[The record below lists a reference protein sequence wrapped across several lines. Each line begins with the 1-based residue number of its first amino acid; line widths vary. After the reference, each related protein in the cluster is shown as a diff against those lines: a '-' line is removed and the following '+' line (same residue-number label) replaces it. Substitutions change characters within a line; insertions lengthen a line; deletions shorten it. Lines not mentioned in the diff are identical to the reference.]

1 MNSVGK
7 KGEEVVATWLV
18 EQGYVIIEQNWRV
31 RTGEIDIIAL
41 DKDILVFVEVKTMP
55 NTTLESLSML
65 VGYTK
70 QIKIAQTAKYFL
82 QNNRQYHK
90 LKMRFDVVVL
100 KSNPFVLTK
109 HKILHIKDA
118 FGDYNG

>member
-7 KGEEVVATWLV
+7 KGEKVVATWLV
-18 EQGYVIIEQNWRV
+18 EQGYNIIEQNWRV

-41 DKDILVFVEVKTMP
+41 DKDVLVFVEVKTLP
-55 NTTLESLSML
+55 NTTLESLTML
-65 VGYTK
+65 VGYNK

-90 LKMRFDVVVL
+90 LRMRFDVIVL
-100 KSNPFVLTK
+100 KSNPFMSAK
-109 HKILHIKDA
+109 HRILHIKDA
-118 FGDYNG
+118 FGDCNG